1 MFYVKM
7 LYANYIAQLNQKKE
21 NKFYIEKGTNKT
33 TMYVTNVYKTQLG
46 CHQFSTFDL
55 LFFVILFYFRERER
69 ANFCACVGMMRGS
82 GNRRGKERL
91 SGRLMPSAE
100 PDAEL
105 DLITWRF

>member
-1 MFYVKM
+1 M

-69 ANFCACVGMMRGS
+69 ANFCACVGMMRG
-82 GNRRGKERL
+82 ERQQERERETL
-91 SGRLMPSAE
+91 RQAH
-100 PDAEL
+100 AQC
-105 DLITWRF
+105 RA